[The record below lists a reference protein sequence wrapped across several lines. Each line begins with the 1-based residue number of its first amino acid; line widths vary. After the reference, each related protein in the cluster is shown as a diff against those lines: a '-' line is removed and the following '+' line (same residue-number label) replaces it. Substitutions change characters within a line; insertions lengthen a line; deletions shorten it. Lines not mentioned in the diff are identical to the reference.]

1 MLMFQVKVPVE
12 MWKSLIFFFFFF
24 FLVTTAQNL
33 YTGEDKK
40 NNIWSDVQ
48 FEIWYKLFLVH
59 IFHLYKYCLY
69 KHVGISDASM
79 EHRVKVNMVINS
91 LNRECSPHKVSKDK
105 YISAARVYSNSSSHT
120 VCAALHIHLLRST
133 CGTYKV
139 LSTKYNRG
147 FFPL

>member
-1 MLMFQVKVPVE
+1 MK
-12 MWKSLIFFFFFF
+12 IIDFFFSSSSSWLPLHKTCTQERIRKTIFDQ
-24 FLVTTAQNL
+24 TC
-33 YTGEDKK
+33 
-40 NNIWSDVQ
+40 

-120 VCAALHIHLLRST
+120 VCAALHIHLLRRT
-133 CGTYKV
+133 CSTYKV

-147 FFPL
+147 FFPR